1 MTCWLNFK
9 ATRTLGFRAVGFS
22 PAVEFSLR
30 DIASWNG
37 AWELASAKHAAGE
50 RWDRCD
56 TPRTHHPLQGRDG
69 RGVFDRRRPLADRS
83 EPRRPGGWK
92 NRAPRAT
99 SPQACGLYLT
109 LLLGFVAGCQQPGA
123 ALKIQ
128 RELDDLRARHFE
140 LERVAES
147 RQSRITELEERI
159 GHLAAPSADPAL
171 ASLFEPASIE
181 ILPRSHG
188 EDADG
193 RVGDE
198 RFIAYIRPR
207 DADGNIV
214 PQGGRLTVRVL
225 DVAPEGAPRV
235 LAQTVLNTAET
246 LRAAWHSRF
255 MTDHFTVEC
264 AFSAEE
270 PLPASG
276 RVDVWAEWVSARTG
290 ATLRAVAQFKV
301 TPPEPSSDPS

>member
-1 MTCWLNFK
+1 MTCWLNFR
-9 ATRTLGFRAVGFS
+9 TIRTLGFRAAGFS

-37 AWELASAKHAAGE
+37 AWEFASAEHAAGA
-50 RWDRCD
+50 RWSGCD
-56 TPRTHHPLQGRDG
+56 TSRTHRPLQGHNG
-69 RGVFDRRRPLADRS
+69 
-83 EPRRPGGWK
+83 
-92 NRAPRAT
+92 
-99 SPQACGLYLT
+99 CGLYLM
-109 LLLGFVAGCQQPGA
+109 LLLGLFSGCQEPGA

-159 GHLAAPSADPAL
+159 GHLTAPSADPAL
-171 ASLFEPASIE
+171 AMLFEPASIE

-188 EDADG
+188 EDTDG

-214 PQGGRLTVRVL
+214 PQGGWLTVRIL
-225 DVAPEGAPRV
+225 DVAREDAPRV
-235 LAQTVLNTAET
+235 LAQTVLNAPET

-301 TPPEPSSDPS
+301 TPPETSSGPS